1 MNNTLYWRTS
11 NGGTYVD
18 SFIGDDYNGDGTAQ
32 NPYQSLG
39 RAWRGSSSKPST
51 ITCRGYFAED
61 MADGDHA
68 ATIQGDYYGAAVF
81 DGLSTYML
89 YGFRHTKMIIKNL
102 PLSGNFS
109 VNTRADLAGVGS
121 ASYAVSAG
129 DAYVHYGTAVSGLS
143 GRSCFVQNSPVYIGC
158 IGGHSNNNYEI
169 YDTPKYKSTSYKLY
183 FGG

>member
-39 RAWRGSSSKPST
+39 RAWRGSSGKPGT

-68 ATIQGDYYGAAVF
+68 C
-81 DGLSTYML
+81 
-89 YGFRHTKMIIKNL
+89 
-102 PLSGNFS
+102 
-109 VNTRADLAGVGS
+109 
-121 ASYAVSAG
+121 
-129 DAYVHYGTAVSGLS
+129 HYSRRLLWCC
-143 GRSCFVQNSPVYIGC
+143 CF
-158 IGGHSNNNYEI
+158 
-169 YDTPKYKSTSYKLY
+169 
-183 FGG
+183 

>member
-39 RAWRGSSSKPST
+39 RAWRGSSGKPGT

-61 MADGDHA
+61 MADGNHA

-102 PLSGNFS
+102 PLSGDFS

-121 ASYAVSAG
+121 AYNADYAGNACRRRPTCSVCPVIPVLSKTVQYIS
-129 DAYVHYGTAVSGLS
+129 DALVAT
-143 GRSCFVQNSPVYIGC
+143 I
-158 IGGHSNNNYEI
+158 ITI
-169 YDTPKYKSTSYKLY
+169 MKYMTHLNI
-183 FGG
+183 

>member
-39 RAWRGSSSKPST
+39 RAWRGSSGKPDT

-61 MADGDHA
+61 MADGNHA

-102 PLSGNFS
+102 PLSGDFS

-121 ASYAVSAG
+121 AVYAGAL
-129 DAYVHYGTAVSGLS
+129 ACLGLRRRLRVRFV
-143 GRSCFVQNSPVYIGC
+143 RSFLFCPKQS
-158 IGGHSNNNYEI
+158 SI
-169 YDTPKYKSTSYKLY
+169 YRMHWWLP
-183 FGG
+183 

>member
-39 RAWRGSSSKPST
+39 RAWRGSSGKPGT

-61 MADGDHA
+61 MADGNHA
-68 ATIQGDYYGAAVF
+68 ATIQGDYYGAAIF

-102 PLSGNFS
+102 PLSGDFS

-121 ASYAVSAG
+121 AVTASIAGYAWVDG
-129 DAYVHYGTAVSGLS
+129 DATCTVCPVIPVLS
-143 GRSCFVQNSPVYIGC
+143 KTVQYISDALVAT
-158 IGGHSNNNYEI
+158 II
-169 YDTPKYKSTSYKLY
+169 TIMKYMTHLNI
-183 FGG
+183 